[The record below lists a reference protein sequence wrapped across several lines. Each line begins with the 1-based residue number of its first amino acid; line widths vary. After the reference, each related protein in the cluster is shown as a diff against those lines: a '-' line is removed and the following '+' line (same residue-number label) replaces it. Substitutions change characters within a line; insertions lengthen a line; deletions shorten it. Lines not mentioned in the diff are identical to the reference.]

1 MSTKAEIRE
10 KLEAMVRQNRALSGQ
25 LTDRTELTA
34 YAHLVRGENIW
45 TDALQA
51 ALREHEIVHISAGLY
66 LIDNSVTIPSNRRI
80 EADEGAVIRL
90 TEGTRV
96 LMLRNE
102 HTQDGTHAP
111 ISRENRDANITIT
124 GGRWEESNTKRAGY
138 GQTGM
143 YDMDR
148 SFFGVSTLMLFNN
161 MDHLTLENMTFAHT
175 AAFAVQ
181 LGDITDA
188 DIENISFVSCYADGI
203 HANGNTEN
211 LITRNI
217 RGQVGDD
224 LVALNMYDWQNS
236 SVNFGPM
243 NTVLCENLEAAP
255 GKGYKAMRIQPAVYY
270 YEDGTAIDCSLTDA
284 VISRVKGVNTFK
296 MYYQTPAYHV
306 GTQQPER
313 GSVGSADCLYFEHIE
328 IDLDSP
334 ADPFREYMESDPVIG
349 TFAAFEINANIGR
362 IEFTDIT
369 LTRYD
374 RFPMSFLI
382 AVGPKS
388 IRRGEDG
395 KIEVFDPYIG
405 SEVDAIELKN
415 IEINGE
421 KPDDIAPFI
430 HEIVFDHLY
439 DDAPSTARGKIRRIK
454 YHAPDR

>member
-1 MSTKAEIRE
+1 MSTKNEIRE
-10 KLEAMVRQNRALSGQ
+10 KLEIMARHNHILIES
-25 LTDRTELTA
+25 LEDRVSLKE

-51 ALREHEIVHISAGLY
+51 AVREHEIVEIPTGLY
-66 LIDNSVTIPSNRRI
+66 LIDGSVVIPSNRRI
-80 EADEGAVIRL
+80 EAAEGAIICL

-111 ISRENRDANITIT
+111 ISRENRDSNISIS
-124 GGRWEESNTKRAGY
+124 GGRWEESNTRRAGY

-148 SFFGVSTLMLFNN
+148 SFYGVSTLMLFNN
-161 MDHLTLENMTFAHT
+161 MDHLTLTDMTFAHT
-175 AAFAVQ
+175 AGFAVQ
-181 LGDITDA
+181 LGDIEDV
-188 DIENISFVSCYADGI
+188 DIERIEFDECYADGI

-211 LITRNI
+211 LITRNL
-217 RGQVGDD
+217 RGRVGDD

-243 NTVLCENLEAAP
+243 KTVLCENLEAAP
-255 GKGYKAMRIQPAVYY
+255 GDGYKAMRIQPAVYY
-270 YEDGTAIDCSLTDA
+270 YDDNMAVNCSLTDA
-284 VISRVKGVNTFK
+284 VISHVKGVNTFK

-306 GTQQPER
+306 ETQQPER
-313 GSVGSADCLYFEHIE
+313 GAAGSADCLYFEHIE

-334 ADPFREYMESDPVIG
+334 ADRFREYMESDPVIG
-349 TFAAFEINANIGR
+349 AFAAFEINANIGR
-362 IEFTDIT
+362 IEFEDIS

-388 IRRGEDG
+388 IRRGEDR

-405 SEVDAIELKN
+405 CEIGIISLKN
-415 IEINGE
+415 ITVNGE
-421 KPDDIAPFI
+421 KPQDIAPYI

-439 DDAPSTARGKIRRIK
+439 DDAPSTARGRIRAVEYVR
-454 YHAPDR
+454 